1 MDLALILR
9 QIPEEADAIAF
20 LDSVMLLEREYQKE
34 EARLRLDATLH
45 GMEIR

>member
-1 MDLALILR
+1 MDLALLLR
-9 QIPEEADAIAF
+9 KIPEEAEAIGF

-34 EARLRLDATLH
+34 ESRLKLEAVFH